1 MRTLSTPVVRGIT
14 KFYAGSSETRQIFPP
29 FLLHWPS
36 FGSPGLPRYDR
47 TERQFSFR
55 RIRPGEPLT
64 ASCINR
70 RDAAGR
76 SSSVSDRVGPGS
88 RRPCSKERAAAGRR
102 TCGRTEER
110 LGRISQPLSGG
121 ASLRRL
127 QPLQEVDGLANFCL
141 TRSCVLAFPLN
152 AEDAPIPY
160 LLQLGEEA
168 GKINA
173 AFA

>member
-36 FGSPGLPRYDR
+36 FGSPGLPRYDQ

-76 SSSVSDRVGPGS
+76 SCRVS
-88 RRPCSKERAAAGRR
+88 
-102 TCGRTEER
+102 CGRTKEC

-173 AFA
+173 AFAESSL